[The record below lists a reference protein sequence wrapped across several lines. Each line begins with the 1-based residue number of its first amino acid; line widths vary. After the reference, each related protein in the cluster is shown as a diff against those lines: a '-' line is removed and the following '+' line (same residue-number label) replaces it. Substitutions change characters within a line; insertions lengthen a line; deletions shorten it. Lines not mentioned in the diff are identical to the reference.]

1 MNGWKN
7 LSCNFQ
13 KTEVVIMDISKA
25 KEIVGALAEG
35 IDPIT
40 GEILP
45 ADHLCNNVDV
55 VRAFYALLQGNDEK
69 KEKTY
74 ENSGKKWTDEDD
86 ELLRQLYEQGAKIS
100 EIQRKFM
107 RSRGSIQ
114 SRLAKL
120 GLVDE
125 VFIPYRK

>member
-1 MNGWKN
+1 MGGETQVIIYKM
-7 LSCNFQ
+7 
-13 KTEVVIMDISKA
+13 EVVIMDISKA
-25 KEIVGALAEG
+25 KEIIGALAEG

-45 ADHLCNNVDV
+45 PEHVCNNADV
-55 VRAFYALLQGNDEK
+55 VRAFYALLQQGNAGK
-69 KEKTY
+69 KEKNY
-74 ENSGKKWTDEDD
+74 ENSGKRWTDEED
-86 ELLRQLYEQGAKIS
+86 ELLKQLYDEGMKIS

-120 GLVDE
+120 GLIE
-125 VFIPYRK
+125 ETYIPYRR

>member
-1 MNGWKN
+1 
-7 LSCNFQ
+7 
-13 KTEVVIMDISKA
+13 MDISKA

-45 ADHLCNNVDV
+45 SEHVCNNADV
-55 VRAFYALLQGNDEK
+55 VRAFYALLQQANMEK
-69 KEKTY
+69 KEKTC

-86 ELLRQLYEQGAKIS
+86 ELLRQLYEEGMKIS

-120 GLVDE
+120 GLIE
-125 VFIPYRK
+125 ETYIPYRR

>member
-1 MNGWKN
+1 
-7 LSCNFQ
+7 
-13 KTEVVIMDISKA
+13 MDISKA

-45 ADHLCNNVDV
+45 TEHVCNNADV
-55 VRAFYALLQGNDEK
+55 VRAFYALLQQANMEK

-86 ELLRQLYEQGAKIS
+86 ELLRQLYEEGIKIS

>member
-1 MNGWKN
+1 
-7 LSCNFQ
+7 
-13 KTEVVIMDISKA
+13 MDISKA
-25 KEIVGALAEG
+25 KEIVGVLAEG
-35 IDPIT
+35 INPIT

-45 ADHLCNNVDV
+45 SEHVCNNADV
-55 VRAFYALLQGNDEK
+55 VRAFYALLQQGNLEK

-74 ENSGKKWTDEDD
+74 DNSGKRWTDEED
-86 ELLRQLYEQGAKIS
+86 ELLKRLYEEGMKTS

-120 GLVDE
+120 GLIE
-125 VFIPYRK
+125 ETFISHRR